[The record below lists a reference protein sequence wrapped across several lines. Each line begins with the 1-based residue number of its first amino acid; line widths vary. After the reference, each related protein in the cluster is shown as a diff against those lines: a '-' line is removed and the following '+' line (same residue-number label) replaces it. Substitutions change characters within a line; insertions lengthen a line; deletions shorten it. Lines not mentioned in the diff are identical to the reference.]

1 MSDKDSAG
9 IVSLDLVIE
18 NTVAKQI
25 EKIAQSAVEP
35 AKKQFSKV
43 GKSISDSVVQQ
54 TNDIYKKINEPIQKA
69 AKAFKMPKFEVATD
83 EIGLL
88 EQKLGNIGAQMGS
101 ITEKIAQVESE
112 YEKISAQ
119 KGFDSD
125 EAFELEQQLTSLQAK
140 LISLQSTA
148 NSTEEKLNKTL
159 EVPAKLAAKN
169 AEKIAKEAAKNAD
182 KIAKEAERASKEAQK
197 QAEKAAKESMK
208 AAQKAQQAYQ
218 KAYDDIVRNASR
230 ASQQAQQW
238 ALKAERAHSR
248 SAARTARQASKAYNK
263 QAQAARVYANKYADA
278 QSDSSDKAAKAAEK
292 AYRRME
298 KTAQKAA
305 NTSSKAMRKMA
316 RDSSSSTSGMGKA
329 FGKLGKTITRSLKA
343 VFVTAVLYKFFNAFK
358 DNITGAMS
366 KNKQFAKSLNEIK
379 ANLSVAFT
387 PIIEAVMPLIT
398 RLAQGLATVTKYI
411 ATFIAAI
418 FGKTY
423 KQAVSSTKALQSQAE
438 KAKASTSRDFDELH
452 NVEEDSGSDSDD
464 SSVNYDA
471 LDTSQLDTGPMKKF
485 QEILDK
491 IKVTIEKVSPA
502 FKNLYDKGIKPV
514 AEWIGSKLKDAFAFL
529 GELLEKVGNWL
540 VDNKDKITKLGDS
553 LGKLWGWL
561 EPILNAAWDTL
572 KNVLGSVFDGLLD
585 ACGTAI
591 DVVSGVIDLIVSLFT
606 GDWEGVKEAGEDII
620 NGLWEGL
627 QKAWENTKE
636 TFSKLWNG
644 LIDIIK
650 AIFGIH
656 SPSTVLADIGDNLI
670 QGLINGISET
680 WEKLKKIFSEKLENF
695 KSTAKE
701 KFTNIKNTIL
711 DTFTTLKTGIQ
722 EKLSAI
728 WDKFKEFVNKIL
740 GGVENMINKPINA
753 LNKLIDKLNK
763 LKVDIP
769 DILGGGTIGFNISKF
784 SSVSIPRLAKGGIV
798 DKPTLSLIGEA
809 GKEAV
814 VPLENNTEWMEKLS
828 SMLGNTLAAL
838 LGPMLQGSM
847 RQSNNS
853 QAEKLVFNID
863 GKHFM
868 EIMIDLFRRY
878 PQAVDLL
885 LE

>member
-125 EAFELEQQLTSLQAK
+125 EAIELEQQLTSLQAK

-159 EVPAKLAAKN
+159 EAPAKLAAKN
-169 AEKIAKEAAKNAD
+169 AEKIAT
-182 KIAKEAERASKEAQK
+182 
-197 QAEKAAKESMK
+197 ESMK

-529 GELLEKVGNWL
+529 GELLEKVGSWL

-572 KNVLGSVFDGLLD
+572 KNMLGSVFDGLLD

>member
-9 IVSLDLVIE
+9 IISLDLVIE
-18 NTVAKQI
+18 NTIGKQI
-25 EKIAQSAVEP
+25 QKIAQSAVEP
-35 AKKQFSKV
+35 TKKQFSKV
-43 GKSISDSVVQQ
+43 GKGISDSISKE
-54 TNDIYKKINEPIQKA
+54 TKDLYKKINEPIQKA
-69 AKAFKMPKFEVATD
+69 AKSIKMPKFEVATD

-88 EQKLGNIGAQMGS
+88 EQKLGNIGAQMGAIS
-101 ITEKIAQVESE
+101 GKIAQVEAQ
-112 YEKISAQ
+112 YEKLGAE
-119 KGFDSD
+119 KGFDD
-125 EAFELEQQLTSLQAK
+125 EETIKLENELTSLQAK

-148 NSTEEKLNKTL
+148 NTTEAKLNKTL
-159 EVPAKLAAKN
+159 TETALK
-169 AEKIAKEAAKNAD
+169 
-182 KIAKEAERASKEAQK
+182 AQK
-197 QAEKAAKESMK
+197 
-208 AAQKAQQAYQ
+208 AYQ
-218 KAYDDIVRNASR
+218 KAYDDIIKRATNASK
-230 ASQQAQQW
+230 QAEQW
-238 ALKAERAHSR
+238 ALKAEKAHSK
-248 SAARTARQASKAYNK
+248 SAARTAKQVSKAYNK
-263 QAQAARVYANKYADA
+263 QAQAAKTYANKYADA

-298 KTAQKAA
+298 KTTQKAA
-305 NTSSKAMRKMA
+305 TASSKAMRKMA
-316 RDSSSSTSGMGKA
+316 KDSSKNTSGMGKA
-329 FGKLGKTITRSLKA
+329 FGKLGKTISRSLKA

-398 RLAQGLATVTKYI
+398 RLAQGLATITKYI

-423 KQAVSSTKALQSQAE
+423 KQAVNSTKKLQGQAE
-438 KAKASTSRDFDELH
+438 KAQASTSRDFDELH
-452 NVEEDSGSDSDD
+452 NVEEDSGSDSDS

-485 QEILDK
+485 QDILDK
-491 IKVTIEKVSPA
+491 IKDTIEKVSPA

-529 GELLEKVGNWL
+529 GELLEKVGNWF
-540 VDNKDKITKLGDS
+540 VDNKDKISKFGDS

-561 EPILNAAWDTL
+561 EPILDAAWDVL
-572 KNVLGSVFDGLLD
+572 KNTLGGLFDNFLD
-585 ACGTAI
+585 GCSTAL
-591 DVVSGVIDLIVSLFT
+591 DVVSGVFDFIVSLFT

-636 TFSKLWNG
+636 MLSNLFSG
-644 LIDIIK
+644 IIDIVK

-656 SPSTVLADIGDNLI
+656 SPSTEFSSIGDNII

-680 WEKLKKIFSEKLENF
+680 WEKLKRIFNEKLDKF

-769 DILGGGTIGFNISKF
+769 DILGGGTIGFNINKF

-809 GKEAV
+809 GREAV